1 MKKFIF
7 IALCLAFT
15 VFAQEQQEQQEEH
28 KNFTV
33 GQRFKTWGINAVAP
47 GVGSVVVMDDWT
59 GAIIHWSL
67 FGTGAVAVFNGLT
80 YHSDDKAEPMDL
92 GGAALFLFGLSIWS
106 IDVVFNIF
114 RSATYDNPK
123 YIQQLYKN
131 PGYSNFTVGQRFGTL
146 GLNIIPGLGSVVIMN
161 DWTGAI
167 VQWALAGSGIALIAS
182 TMGTRGSLKR
192 LAGET
197 LICIDVGYN
206 IYRSITYNKSA
217 NMAFGKYDGFHLS
230 VLPNRHGKIMPYLL
244 FSKAL
249 W

>member
-7 IALCLAFT
+7 IALCLAFS
-15 VFAQEQQEQQEEH
+15 VFAQEQQEEH

-33 GQRFKTWGINAVAP
+33 GQRFETLGLNIIP
-47 GVGSVVVMDDWT
+47 GLGSVVIMDDWV
-59 GAIIHWSL
+59 GAGIQWGL
-67 FGTGAVAVFNGLT
+67 FGTGAVAMINGLT
-80 YHSDDKAEPMDL
+80 YDSKDDWDF
-92 GGAALFLFGLSIWS
+92 GGAAWFVLGLYFWS
-106 IDVVFNIF
+106 TDILFNIV

-131 PGYSNFTVGQRFGTL
+131 SGYSNFTVGQRFGTL

-167 VQWALAGSGIALIAS
+167 VQWALVGSGIALMAS
-182 TMGTRGSLKR
+182 TRGTLEGT
-192 LAGET
+192 AGALGGT
-197 LICIDVGYN
+197 LIYVDVAFN
-206 IYRSITYNKSA
+206 VYRSITYNKSE

>member
-1 MKKFIF
+1 MKSIF
-7 IALCLAFT
+7 IALCLALA
-15 VFAQEQQEQQEEH
+15 VFAQEQQEEH

-33 GQRFKTWGINAVAP
+33 GQRFETLGLNIIP
-47 GVGSVVVMDDWT
+47 GLGSVVIMDDWV
-59 GAIIHWSL
+59 GAGIQWGL
-67 FGTGAVAVFNGLT
+67 FGTGTVAMVNGFT
-80 YHSDDKAEPMDL
+80 YDSKDDWDFQGVAWIGL
-92 GGAALFLFGLSIWS
+92 GLYLWSADAL
-106 IDVVFNIF
+106 FNIF

-167 VQWALAGSGIALIAS
+167 VQWALVGSGIALIAS
-182 TMGTRGSLKR
+182 TRGTYEGVEGALGG
-192 LAGET
+192 A
-197 LICIDVGYN
+197 LIYVDVAFN
-206 IYRSITYNKSA
+206 IYRSITYNKSE

-244 FSKAL
+244 FTKAL